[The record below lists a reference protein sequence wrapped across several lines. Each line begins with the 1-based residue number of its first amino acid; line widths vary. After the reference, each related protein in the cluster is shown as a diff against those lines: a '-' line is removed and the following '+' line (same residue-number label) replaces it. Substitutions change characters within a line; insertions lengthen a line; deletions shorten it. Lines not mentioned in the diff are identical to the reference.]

1 MAEEPLNNPDSAPLA
16 PPPAPEE
23 PVVFPKV
30 EAPPPPEEAV
40 VIPEAEKPASG
51 AVVEE
56 EPKKVAGSVSFKEE
70 TNVVADLPDYQKK
83 ALDELKKL
91 VQDALNNHLFTPV
104 PPPPPQAEPETEQA
118 ATEAVVEEEKK
129 EKKEEEKEEEKEAPP
144 AAAAAEEEKAS
155 EEAVDESAEVVTPPP
170 PAVADMVAAAAV
182 VDEDGAK
189 TVEAIEETIVSVSA
203 PPPSA
208 PQSEE
213 QALEK
218 EAEEVKQEAEPV
230 PQEVTAP
237 APVVE
242 PEEVFLYGVPLL
254 GDERSDTIL
263 LKFLRARDF
272 KPKEAFAMLKN
283 TVRWRKE
290 FGVDTLLEED
300 LGTEYEKVVFVH
312 GFDKEKRPVVYNVF
326 GEFQDKE
333 FYQNAFSDAEKQKK
347 FLKWLVQFLERTVK
361 KFDFG
366 PTGINSLVL
375 VNDLKNSPGYGKR
388 DLYKVTSKFF
398 QLLQDNYP
406 EFVAKQVCI
415 NVSWWYVAYSWVYI
429 SVFTPRSK
437 SKFVFAGASKTAETL
452 FKFVPLELCSISR
465 YIAPEHVPVQYG
477 GHSRTGEL
485 EFSHEDSVIEVDVK
499 PNSKHEVELSHTQL
513 PSVLVWEL
521 RVVGWDV
528 TYEAQYVPAE
538 GYTVLVSKPRK
549 FAVVDD
555 PIIADSFK
563 ITEPGKVVLSIDNKS
578 SKKKKLL
585 YRFKIKTPE

>member
-1 MAEEPLNNPDSAPLA
+1 MAEEPLNNLDSAPLA

-23 PVVFPKV
+23 PVVVPEV
-30 EAPPPPEEAV
+30 EAPPPPDEAV
-40 VIPEAEKPASG
+40 VVPEAEKPASG

-56 EPKKVAGSVSFKEE
+56 GEETKKVAGSVSFKEE
-70 TNVVADLPDYQKK
+70 TNVVADLPDFQKK
-83 ALDELKKL
+83 ALDELLEL
-91 VQDALNNHLFTPV
+91 VQDALHNHLFAPL
-104 PPPPPQAEPETEQA
+104 PPPPPQPEPA
-118 ATEAVVEEEKK
+118 ATEAAVVEGE
-129 EKKEEEKEEEKEAPP
+129 EKKEEEVLPAPPTEEK
-144 AAAAAEEEKAS
+144 AAAEEEKTA
-155 EEAVDESAEVVTPPP
+155 EEAVVESAEAVAPPP
-170 PAVADMVAAAAV
+170 QAMAEEVVEKVTAAVV

-203 PPPSA
+203 PPAPSFV
-208 PQSEE
+208 PPCEE
-213 QALEK
+213 QASEK
-218 EAEEVKQEAEPV
+218 EAEEVKQVAEPV
-230 PQEVTAP
+230 PEEVTPP

-272 KPKEAFAMLKN
+272 KAKEAFTMLKN

-290 FGVDTLLEED
+290 FGVDTLSEED

-347 FLKWLVQFLERTVK
+347 FLKWLVQFLERTVR

-415 NVSWWYVAYSWVYI
+415 NVSWWYLAYSWVYI
-429 SVFTPRSK
+429 SLFTPRSK

-452 FKFVPLELCSISR
+452 FK

-499 PNSKHEVELSHTQL
+499 PSSKHQVELSHTEL

-549 FAVVDD
+549 FAGVDD

>member
-1 MAEEPLNNPDSAPLA
+1 MAEEPLNNLDSAPLA
-16 PPPAPEE
+16 PPPGPEE
-23 PVVFPKV
+23 PVVVPEV
-30 EAPPPPEEAV
+30 EAPPPPG
-40 VIPEAEKPASG
+40 EAEKPASG
-51 AVVEE
+51 AVVVVEE
-56 EPKKVAGSVSFKEE
+56 EETKKVAGSVSFKEE
-70 TNVVADLPDYQKK
+70 TNVVADLPDSQKK

-91 VQDALNNHLFTPV
+91 VQDALNNHLFNPL
-104 PPPPPQAEPETEQA
+104 PPPPPQPEPATTEA
-118 ATEAVVEEEKK
+118 AVVEEE
-129 EKKEEEKEEEKEAPP
+129 EKKEEEALPAPP
-144 AAAAAEEEKAS
+144 TEEVKVANEEEKAA
-155 EEAVDESAEVVTPPP
+155 EEAVVESAEAVAPPP
-170 PAVADMVAAAAV
+170 QAIAEEVVEKVAAAVV

-189 TVEAIEETIVSVSA
+189 TVEAIQETIVSVSA

-208 PQSEE
+208 LPSEE
-213 QALEK
+213 QAPEK

-230 PQEVTAP
+230 PEEATP
-237 APVVE
+237 LAPVVE

-263 LKFLRARDF
+263 LKFLRAREF
-272 KPKEAFAMLKN
+272 KAKEAFTMLKN

-290 FGVDTLLEED
+290 FGLDTLLEED

-347 FLKWLVQFLERTVK
+347 FLKWLVQFLERTVR

-415 NVSWWYVAYSWVYI
+415 NVSWWYLAYSWVYI
-429 SVFTPRSK
+429 SLFTPRSK

-452 FKFVPLELCSISR
+452 FK

-499 PNSKHEVELSHTQL
+499 PNSKHQVELSHSEL
-513 PSVLVWEL
+513 PSLLVWEL

-549 FAVVDD
+549 FALVDD
-555 PIIADSFK
+555 PIITDSFK

>member
-1 MAEEPLNNPDSAPLA
+1 MVV
-16 PPPAPEE
+16 PE
-23 PVVFPKV
+23 V
-30 EAPPPPEEAV
+30 EAPPPPEETV
-40 VIPEAEKPASG
+40 VVPEAEKPASG
-51 AVVEE
+51 AVVVEE
-56 EPKKVAGSVSFKEE
+56 EETKKVAGSVSFKEE
-70 TNVVADLPDYQKK
+70 TNVVADLPDSQKK

-91 VQDALNNHLFTPV
+91 VQDALNNHLFNPL
-104 PPPPPQAEPETEQA
+104 PPPPPQPEPATTEA
-118 ATEAVVEEEKK
+118 AVVEEE
-129 EKKEEEKEEEKEAPP
+129 EKKEEEALPP
-144 AAAAAEEEKAS
+144 PPTEEEEKAA
-155 EEAVDESAEVVTPPP
+155 EEAVVESAEAVAPPP
-170 PAVADMVAAAAV
+170 QAIAEEVVEKVAAAAVV

-203 PPPSA
+203 PPP
-208 PQSEE
+208 PPPSEE
-213 QALEK
+213 QAPEK

-230 PQEVTAP
+230 PEEVTPP
-237 APVVE
+237 APVLE

-272 KPKEAFAMLKN
+272 KAKEAFTMLKN

-290 FGVDTLLEED
+290 FGLDTLLEED

-347 FLKWLVQFLERTVK
+347 FLKWLVQFLERTVR

-415 NVSWWYVAYSWVYI
+415 NVSWWYLAYSWVYI
-429 SVFTPRSK
+429 SLFTPRSK

-452 FKFVPLELCSISR
+452 FK

-499 PNSKHEVELSHTQL
+499 PNSKHQVELSHTEL
-513 PSVLVWEL
+513 PSLLVWEL

-549 FAVVDD
+549 FALVDD
-555 PIIADSFK
+555 PIITDSFK